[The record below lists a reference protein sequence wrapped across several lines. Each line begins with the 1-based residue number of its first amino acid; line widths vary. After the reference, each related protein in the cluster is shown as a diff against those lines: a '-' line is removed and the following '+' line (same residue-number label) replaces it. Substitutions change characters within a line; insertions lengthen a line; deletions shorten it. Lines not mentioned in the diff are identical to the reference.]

1 MDIDRVRV
9 DVDVDLRE
17 AGMEK
22 KSAVVGV
29 KDQLLSWTRVK
40 NSVETLEMR

>member
-1 MDIDRVRV
+1 MSINRVRV
-9 DVDVDLRE
+9 DVEVDLRE

-29 KDQLLSWTRVK
+29 KDELLTWTGFK
-40 NSVETLEMR
+40 NYVETFEMR